1 VAHTDVPPSAEP
13 PPDSFDERFDDLI
26 GLAYRVAYRLIG
38 DREEARDIA
47 QEALSRT
54 YARWPR
60 VRDRAPGWVA
70 KVATN
75 LALDHLR
82 RRRPEPVGDHEGL
95 GEQDSSSGASSASAD
110 LGAPVVTRIEL
121 VDALRGLPRRQR
133 DVVVL
138 RYVADLAEADVAQAL
153 GCSKGTV
160 KSHGHR
166 GLAALRV
173 AIGPT
178 ISFGEG
184 TL

>member
-1 VAHTDVPPSAEP
+1 MARTDAP
-13 PPDSFDERFDDLI
+13 PPTFEDRFDDLAV
-26 GLAYRVAYRLIG
+26 LAHRVAYRLTG

-47 QEALSRT
+47 QETLART

-82 RRRPEPVGDHEGL
+82 RRRPQPTDQPHVDGRARTP
-95 GEQDSSSGASSASAD
+95 GADPDTSAH
-110 LGAPVVTRIEL
+110 LVTRLEL
-121 VDALRGLPRRQR
+121 VAALRSLPRRQR

-138 RYVADLAEADVAQAL
+138 RYVADLAEPDVAVAL
-153 GCSKGTV
+153 GCSRGTV

-166 GLAALRV
+166 GLAALRA

-184 TL
+184 QA

>member
-1 VAHTDVPPSAEP
+1 VAHTDVPPSAE
-13 PPDSFDERFDDLI
+13 FDERFDDLI
-26 GLAYRVAYRLIG
+26 GLAYRVAYRLVG
-38 DREEARDIA
+38 EREEARDIA
-47 QEALSRT
+47 QETMSRT
-54 YARWPR
+54 YARWSR
-60 VRDRAPGWVA
+60 VRARAPGWVA

-82 RRRPEPVGDHEGL
+82 RRRPEPVGDH
-95 GEQDSSSGASSASAD
+95 DDGATRDPGAATAD
-110 LGAPVVTRIEL
+110 HGAPVITRLEL
-121 VDALRGLPRRQR
+121 VGALRALPRRQR

-138 RYVADLAEADVAQAL
+138 RYVADLAEADVARAL
-153 GCSKGTV
+153 GCSPGTV

-166 GLAALRV
+166 GLAALRA